1 MPLSQPWAPV
11 AVAVLV
17 TVTAARQGTPVPA
30 TAAPAV
36 FAYVVPTVPGQDHVV
51 SATAIPCA
59 NLWQQ
64 RGAPAVGTCWD
75 GSVAQPCFTI
85 FPQSHMVSNAGMV
98 QHSTAPSPRRSHRN
112 VKLK

>member
-1 MPLSQPWAPV
+1 MPLSQPRALV
-11 AVAVLV
+11 VVAVLV

-30 TAAPAV
+30 TAVPAV
-36 FAYVVPTVPGQDHVV
+36 FAYVVPTVPGQDHAV

-64 RGAPAVGTCWD
+64 RGVPALGTCWG

-85 FPQSHMVSNAGMV
+85 FPQSHTVSNAGME
-98 QHSTAPSPRRSHRN
+98 QHSTVLSPRRSHRN
-112 VKLK
+112 VKRK